1 MKIQMTAITLCFAML
16 AEAIAKPEEPRAS
29 KKPAHTTSTTP
40 TLSQHSPKIMQLV
53 KHGISKKALEKGLQA
68 HAWAVKKHTVPK
80 KNLLTIV
87 DFSLPSTERRFF
99 VIDLDQQALIMKEY
113 TSQGSGSGRGTMA
126 TAFSDTEGSHQSV
139 TGVMITKE
147 IYYGKHGKSLRLS
160 GLEKRD
166 IKVEQR
172 DIVIHSAYYVT
183 PHFINHYHRAG
194 NSWGCF
200 ALDPAVAG
208 SVIERLKNGSIIFS
222 YAPDVHFDYR

>member
-1 MKIQMTAITLCFAML
+1 MKILITAITLCFAMI

-29 KKPAHTTSTTP
+29 KKPTQTSSTP
-40 TLSQHSPKIMQLV
+40 SALSHHSPKIMQLV
-53 KHGISKKALEKGLQA
+53 KHGISKEALKKGLEA
-68 HAWAVKKHTVPK
+68 HAWAIKKHAVPK

-87 DFSLPSTERRFF
+87 DFSLPSNERRFF

-126 TAFSDTEGSHQSV
+126 TAFSDAEGSHESV
-139 TGVMITKE
+139 TGVMLTKDT
-147 IYYGKHGKSLRLS
+147 YYGKHGKSLRLS

-166 IKVEQR
+166 INVAQR

-200 ALDPAVAG
+200 ALDPAVTG
-208 SVIERLKNGSIIFS
+208 SVIDRLKDGSILFS
-222 YAPDVHFDYR
+222 YAPDVSFDYR